1 MTSSRPPGVPD
12 GGEPARGS
20 EPTRPVRLLVVDD
33 HLMVIDGLRAML
45 SSHADRAVIVA
56 ATTDAR
62 QASKLVET
70 ARPDIALLDVRMRE
84 MSGLELCEQLLGD
97 YPQLKVVL
105 LTVYDDEQYLY
116 RAMRAGARGFL
127 TKALSAQE
135 LIGHLKR
142 VMSGDTVVDPA
153 LAGRLALSA
162 AQVDRGGL
170 WAGSHLGLSQRESEV
185 LGLLVEGLS
194 NRAIAKALFIGDE
207 TVKTHV
213 RSLLRKLGAA
223 DRTQAVATALREGL
237 FR

>member
-1 MTSSRPPGVPD
+1 
-12 GGEPARGS
+12 
-20 EPTRPVRLLVVDD
+20 
-33 HLMVIDGLRAML
+33 
-45 SSHADRAVIVA
+45 
-56 ATTDAR
+56 
-62 QASKLVET
+62 
-70 ARPDIALLDVRMRE
+70 

-237 FR
+237 FT